1 MRLWIFERTA
11 SKRQTIAL
19 SQQTRS
25 ALDFPTEP
33 SAALPPYGAWL
44 LFSSKSSKSDNH
56 FSRLSGFGGCCLESP
71 FFSSHFDSTQPDLAV
86 SN

>member
-25 ALDFPTEP
+25 ALDFHYRTVGGI
-33 SAALPPYGAWL
+33 ATLRAWL
-44 LFSSKSSKSDNH
+44 LFSSIRSKSDNH
-56 FSRLSGFGGCCLESP
+56 FSRLSGFGDCCLESP
-71 FFSSHFDSTQPDLAV
+71 FSSSHFDSTQPDLAV

>member
-25 ALDFPTEP
+25 ALDFHYRTVGGIAPLRGLT
-33 SAALPPYGAWL
+33 AL
-44 LFSSKSSKSDNH
+44 F
-56 FSRLSGFGGCCLESP
+56 LEM
-71 FFSSHFDSTQPDLAV
+71 LKKR
-86 SN
+86 